1 MENEKIV
8 QLLEQLNDKAT
19 KIIYLLQQM
28 KIQFYVGVSP
38 DSSEEQ
44 QLIKDLTEKCVEE
57 VELATR
63 RGVSHRK

>member
-19 KIIYLLQQM
+19 KIIYLLGQM
-28 KIQFYVGVSP
+28 KIQFDVGVSL
-38 DSSEEQ
+38 DSSEGQ
-44 QLIKDLTEKCVEE
+44 QLIKDLTEKCAEE